1 VEIDMIVYGGDYEH
15 TLEVSSSRHGIAL
28 DYQIT
33 GRPQLFAKVLKRQEF
48 DACEFSLSNY
58 IMLRDRGADWL
69 TAVPVFP
76 NRAFRHGTIAVR
88 KDSPV
93 RAFADLAGRRVGISD
108 YTMTGGVW
116 CRGLMFE
123 RYGVHWSGM
132 EWLSGETPRFP
143 APSAAR
149 VTVSAIDLEEA
160 LADGEIDAL
169 FLPRNRDALLP
180 AEQRRFRPLLAD
192 WRVAELDYYR
202 STRIYPISHVIVM
215 PRDAV
220 ARHPRLPDALFAAYS
235 YSMRRAK
242 QRRLAT
248 SFLPWGAAGWDET
261 MQVFGGD
268 PVPYG
273 LTAANLTTVDKLQ
286 EYLLE
291 QQLIGRRHDIAELF
305 EPVDCTEANVAA

>member
-1 VEIDMIVYGGDYEH
+1 MIVYGGDYEH
-15 TLEVSSSRHGIAL
+15 TLEVSSCRHGITL
-28 DYQIT
+28 DYRIT
-33 GRPQLFAKVLKRQEF
+33 DRPELFAKVLKRQEF

-69 TAVPVFP
+69 TAIPVFP
-76 NRAFRHGTIAVR
+76 NRAFRHGTIAVNR
-88 KDSPV
+88 ESPI
-93 RAFADLAGRRVGISD
+93 RAFSDLVGRRVGISD

-123 RYGVHWSGM
+123 RYGVHWTGM
-132 EWLSGETPRFP
+132 EWLSSETPRFP

-149 VTVSAIDLEEA
+149 VTVSAVDLEAA
-160 LADGEIDAL
+160 LANGAIDAL

-215 PRDAV
+215 PREAV
-220 ARHPRLPDALFAAYS
+220 ARSPRLPDALFAAFS
-235 YSMRRAK
+235 HSMRRAK

-248 SFLPWGAAGWDET
+248 SFLPWGAVGWDEA
-261 MQVFGGD
+261 MEVFGGD

-273 LTAANLTTVDKLQ
+273 LTASNVGTIDKLQ

-291 QQLIGRRHDIAELF
+291 QQLIGRLQPVEGLF
-305 EPVDCTEANVAA
+305 EPVDFTETNVAA